1 MGFWLWLGEIPI
13 IGVGGVCD
21 GGTAFRKICAG
32 ASAIQMYTAL
42 TFQGPA
48 IVDRVKN
55 ELSELLRYICSI
67 SIGSYSQLLI
77 RSKY

>member
-1 MGFWLWLGEIPI
+1 M
-13 IGVGGVCD
+13 GGVCD

-55 ELSELLRYICSI
+55 ELSELLRYVLFLSV
-67 SIGSYSQLLI
+67 LI
-77 RSKY
+77 HNY